1 MDIKN
6 RTTFKTVTAV
16 IFIAIFVAGC
26 SSSTDSEPEEE
37 VDQQETITEAGFNGR
52 LTSQTTYIDE
62 NNVSSTLIESDT
74 ESDTYIFD
82 AAALEE
88 EGIVFEPGQVLL
100 IHQTALGRITS
111 VQESGGSV
119 SVQTEFAAL
128 TDAFEELDMEWDE
141 SFQFTPDIIEKSVM
155 EYRGK
160 EIYPKKNDPDN
171 CAGFQEGCF
180 GWDATV
186 GEYTIK
192 GRIVGNGANAEV
204 IVIMSKQ
211 VGGDNVAFRAESTI
225 QEIKNSTNLQIED
238 GETKQFDF
246 QNPNMGG
253 QVKLSLAAAGGGVGP
268 DLSFGP
274 QTMIR
279 FPFSIGPLPMVM
291 AVKVRTVAKVEVQSN
306 ASATAEATFRYGGS
320 AGVQYDGLNLI
331 PNKDQQIENPQIEGG
346 GGDLAAAIGLNVDV
360 QWGFSAPELEL
371 QLFGNT
377 LVPYLRPEFFLQGGL
392 TWGPVCQEVKLRYN
406 VSSGLDL
413 RFLGQD
419 ISNLVETKVVEE
431 KEWNY
436 YAPEGCD
443 EPSKFADPLMQS
455 LVGFGNNGISPEFPY
470 NATR

>member
-6 RTTFKTVTAV
+6 RTSLKIIAIVILTA
-16 IFIAIFVAGC
+16 IFIVGC
-26 SSSTDSEPEEE
+26 SSSTDSDPEEE
-37 VDQQETITEAGFNGR
+37 IDRQKTISETGFNGR
-52 LTSQTTYIDE
+52 LAPQTTYIDE
-62 NNVSSTLIESDT
+62 NNVNSTLIESDT

-100 IHQTALGRITS
+100 VHQTALGRITS
-111 VQESGGSV
+111 VQESDGAV
-119 SVQTEFAAL
+119 TVQTEFAAL
-128 TDAFEELDMEWDE
+128 TEAFEELDMEWNK
-141 SFQFTPDIIEKSVM
+141 SFEFTPEIIEKSVM
-155 EYRGK
+155 VYQGK
-160 EIYPKKNDPDN
+160 EIYPQKNDSEN

-180 GWDATV
+180 GWNANV
-186 GEYTIK
+186 GEYEIK
-192 GRIVGNGANAEV
+192 GRIVGQGADAEV

-211 VGGDNVAFRAESTI
+211 VGGDNVVFRAESTI
-225 QEIKNSTNLQIED
+225 QKIENSTNLQIEG

-253 QVKLSLAAAGGGVGP
+253 QVKMSVAAAGGGVGP

-279 FPFSIGPLPMVM
+279 FPFAVGPLPMVL

-306 ASATAEATFRYGGS
+306 ASAVAEATFRYGGS
-320 AGVQYDGLNLI
+320 AGVRYDGVNLI

-346 GGDLAAAIGLNVDV
+346 SGDLAAAIGLNVGV

-413 RFLGQD
+413 RFLGMD
-419 ISNLVETKVVEE
+419 ISTLVETKVVDE
-431 KEWNY
+431 KEWEY
-436 YAPEGCD
+436 YSPEGCD
-443 EPSKFADPLMQS
+443 EPGKFSNPAIQS
-455 LVGFGNNGISPEFPY
+455 LVAFGKNGVLLK
-470 NATR
+470 